1 MKTDTP
7 FERVVETLRDAGYQ
21 LKGHTVG
28 RAWLNDLEHEPVL
41 LMIVTAGSSPGA
53 GSYGMIDLDSVVAY
67 NWRHEDDSG
76 SFALELVNGWLEGLR
91 EAGAD
96 VHDQEL
102 GTMNNGKAYAEISF
116 TATLRQVFPLIRKR
130 WWFMKLEDNIY
141 VQLAQRLVDLDLDDA
156 KEDHPIVERLA
167 WLHNHFLKQ
176 QRKDKTNGA

>member
-1 MKTDTP
+1 
-7 FERVVETLRDAGYQ
+7 
-21 LKGHTVG
+21 
-28 RAWLNDLEHEPVL
+28 
-41 LMIVTAGSSPGA
+41 
-53 GSYGMIDLDSVVAY
+53 
-67 NWRHEDDSG
+67 
-76 SFALELVNGWLEGLR
+76 
-91 EAGAD
+91 
-96 VHDQEL
+96 
-102 GTMNNGKAYAEISF
+102 MNNGKAYAEISF